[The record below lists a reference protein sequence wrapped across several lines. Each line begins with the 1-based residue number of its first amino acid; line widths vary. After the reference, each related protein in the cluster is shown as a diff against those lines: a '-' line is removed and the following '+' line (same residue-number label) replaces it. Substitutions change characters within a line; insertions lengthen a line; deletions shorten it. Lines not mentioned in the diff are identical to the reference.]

1 MKSRRRKLQIKRLL
15 RERKMS
21 DKKNDGYSCQ
31 FSEDVFFEQY
41 KIYVEEIIEKY
52 LPADECQYEEFADMI
67 ADSVQKKRNLLQL
80 KMIIS
85 TKKIDCFLDLL
96 LDNSLNFNVELF
108 YPEGRI
114 EKNGP
119 LSKVL
124 FKNYQVIIDGYR
136 LQTLTIKKLKDKLK

>member
-67 ADSVQKKRNLLQL
+67 ADSLQKKRNLLQL

-85 TKKIDCFLDLL
+85 TKK
-96 LDNSLNFNVELF
+96 
-108 YPEGRI
+108 
-114 EKNGP
+114 
-119 LSKVL
+119 
-124 FKNYQVIIDGYR
+124 
-136 LQTLTIKKLKDKLK
+136 

>member
-41 KIYVEEIIEKY
+41 KIYVKEIIEKY
-52 LPADECQYEEFADMI
+52 LPANECQYEEFADMI
-67 ADSVQKKRNLLQL
+67 ADSLQKKRNLLQL

-85 TKKIDCFLDLL
+85 TKKIDCF
-96 LDNSLNFNVELF
+96 
-108 YPEGRI
+108 
-114 EKNGP
+114 
-119 LSKVL
+119 
-124 FKNYQVIIDGYR
+124 
-136 LQTLTIKKLKDKLK
+136 

>member
-1 MKSRRRKLQIKRLL
+1 
-15 RERKMS
+15 MS

-67 ADSVQKKRNLLQL
+67 ADSLQKKRNLLQL

-85 TKKIDCFLDLL
+85 TKKNRLFLR
-96 LDNSLNFNVELF
+96 FA
-108 YPEGRI
+108 
-114 EKNGP
+114 
-119 LSKVL
+119 
-124 FKNYQVIIDGYR
+124 
-136 LQTLTIKKLKDKLK
+136 T

>member
-67 ADSVQKKRNLLQL
+67 ADSLQKKRNLLQL

-85 TKKIDCFLDLL
+85 TKKNRLFLR
-96 LDNSLNFNVELF
+96 FA
-108 YPEGRI
+108 
-114 EKNGP
+114 
-119 LSKVL
+119 
-124 FKNYQVIIDGYR
+124 
-136 LQTLTIKKLKDKLK
+136 T